1 MSVDLKAIENSVIM
15 ELSGKIRA
23 RVKGDA
29 IAGELNIA
37 IAQVAAEVV
46 TLYLEEY
53 LKATNQK

>member
-1 MSVDLKAIENSVIM
+1 MSVDLKAIERTVIM

-23 RVKGDA
+23 RVKGDVTA
-29 IAGELNIA
+29 TELNIA

-53 LKATNQK
+53 IKATDQN